1 MSRAVL
7 LDYLVMRVVHVHVQV
22 KPGDVEAFKAATI
35 ENASQSV
42 KEAGVARFDV
52 IQNAD
57 DPTRFVLVE
66 IYRTPEAPTAHKAT
80 AHYVKWRDTVAAMM
94 AVPRTSQTFSP
105 VFPVL

>member
-1 MSRAVL
+1 
-7 LDYLVMRVVHVHVQV
+7 V

-52 IQNAD
+52 IQNTD

-66 IYRTPEAPTAHKAT
+66 IYRTPEAPAAHKAA
-80 AHYVKWRDTVAAMM
+80 AHYVKWRDAVAGMM
-94 AVPRTSQTFSP
+94 AAPRTSQTFSP
-105 VFPVL
+105 VFPAP